1 MKLRFESNLPHQ
13 RAAIDAVVSALA
25 DRAERAAEPG
35 ITPSGVFCNGADA
48 EPPADVAVEM
58 ETGTGKTYVMIRS
71 ALELALRWGW
81 RKVVVVVPTVA
92 IREGVLKT
100 LSVTAAHFDAVL
112 GARYRH
118 FAFVGD
124 VGRLIAWTRSLDIEF
139 AVLTVDAF
147 NKTTNVLLQPSD
159 RCGGEAPLSR
169 VAECRPL
176 VLLDEPHRF
185 STALRKQALESL
197 RPLAIVRFGATVGP
211 HPRKIHRLTPKD
223 AHDQGLVKT
232 IEVWPA
238 PAGLA
243 PDETM
248 SAQIEAMIRG
258 HLRRQNDLA
267 PRGIKVLSL
276 LFVDRVAGWRELD
289 GQVRV
294 LFAEHY
300 QRLRRGDPR
309 FGSLELEEVTAAY
322 FAQTRGSAKTA
333 VDSKTGRSAAD
344 AEAYALIMRDKERLL
359 SLENPVGFIVS
370 HSALREGWDNPNV
383 FGVCTLAHSKSV
395 LRKRQ
400 EIGRGVRLCV
410 DQSGRRIV
418 DPSLDIVTVYANLS
432 YADYARSL
440 QQELEDALDEALRP
454 RLPALALDADVDSS
468 TPAIRPAPAPRFEFE
483 TGALLDLAVTKLEAA
498 ERGDAE
504 TSAATAG
511 TVLSML
517 MRRFPP
523 LPLRDDTVSRLLER
537 VGPVPPGAAAQALV
551 SAVWELSNDPG
562 RSP

>member
-13 RAAIDAVVSALA
+13 RAAIDAVVSELA
-25 DRAERAAEPG
+25 DRATSSSSAG
-35 ITPSGVFCNGADA
+35 IVPSGVFCNGSDADS
-48 EPPADVAVEM
+48 PADLAVEM

-71 ALELALRWGW
+71 ALELALRSGW

-100 LSVTAAHFDAVL
+100 LAVTAAHFETVL
-112 GARYRH
+112 GVRYRH

-159 RCGGEAPLSR
+159 RCGGETPLSR

-185 STALRKQALESL
+185 STALRKQALQSL
-197 RPLAIVRFGATVGP
+197 NPLAIVRFGATVGP

-223 AHDQGLVKT
+223 AHDRGLVKT
-232 IEVWPA
+232 IQVWPA
-238 PAGLA
+238 PSGLDQAG
-243 PDETM
+243 TM
-248 SAQIEAMIRG
+248 SAQIEAMIEG
-258 HLRRQNDLA
+258 HLKRQRDLA

-276 LFVDRVAGWRELD
+276 MFVDRVAGWRDED
-289 GQVRV
+289 GQVRT

-300 QRLRRGDPR
+300 DRLRRGDPR
-309 FGSLELEEVTAAY
+309 FGSLELGQVTAAY
-322 FAQTRGSAKTA
+322 FAQTRGSTKTA

-359 SLENPVGFIVS
+359 SLDNPVGFIVS

-383 FGVCTLAHSKSV
+383 FGVCTLAHSQSV

-410 DQSGRRIV
+410 DQTGRRVV
-418 DPSLDIVTVYANLS
+418 DPSLNVVTVYANES
-432 YADYARSL
+432 YADYAGSL
-440 QQELEDALDEALRP
+440 QRELEDALDEALRP
-454 RLPALALDADVDSS
+454 RLPALATDAG
-468 TPAIRPAPAPRFEFE
+468 APSAQPVPEPRFEFGSA
-483 TGALLDLAVTKLEAA
+483 TLLELAATNLAGREVS
-498 ERGDAE
+498 GAE
-504 TSAATAG
+504 TSPATARE
-511 TVLSML
+511 VLSAL
-517 MRRFPP
+517 MQRFPP
-523 LPLRDDTVSRLLER
+523 LPLRDDTVAQLLER
-537 VGPVPPGAAAQALV
+537 AGPVPTDAAVQALV
-551 SAVWELSNDPG
+551 SAVAGLSNNPG
-562 RSP
+562 GSP